1 MPENKPSGLRPGLG
15 HRGARPGEDREDR
28 RHILLERQDDRA
40 GHHKAD
46 MGWAFILNY
55 TWLAGDKDP
64 KKSMAG
70 RCVGSGDLVAGKF
83 QARRSSAMSPPPTA
97 QPIW

>member
-1 MPENKPSGLRPGLG
+1 MAIAAPALAKTEKIDGTSCWSGKMTVL
-15 HRGARPGEDREDR
+15 ATT
-28 RHILLERQDDRA
+28 
-40 GHHKAD
+40 KAD

-55 TWLAGDKDP
+55 TWLAGDKGP